1 MNKARTDIGLIYQ
14 RTAAGEALLGA
25 GARALGHVARRIL
38 PLIDGHRRVADL
50 PDNVRPGDLE
60 AAISEL
66 QTRGLIEF
74 TGRAEPLPEQDL
86 LAQEEADQLLL
97 AQIKIDL
104 DGVFF
109 REMGSAGEIWD
120 ARVNDSVNLV
130 VLRRILREAIDVA
143 YFRSGSEAARN
154 LVAVVRPIFRTTRPD
169 H

>member
-1 MNKARTDIGLIYQ
+1 MSRPTDATLIYQ
-14 RTAAGEALLGA
+14 RTEAGEALLRA

-38 PLIDGHRRVADL
+38 PMIDGRRRLADL

-74 TGRAEPLPEQDL
+74 TGRIDPLQEQEL
-86 LAQEEADQLLL
+86 KAQEEADQILL
-97 AQIKIDL
+97 AQVKLDL

-109 REMGSAGEIWD
+109 KEMGSAGEIWD
-120 ARVNDSVNLV
+120 ARVNDCVNLV
-130 VLRRILREAIDVA
+130 LLRRILREAIDVA
-143 YFRSGSEAARN
+143 YFRNGSEAARN
-154 LVAVVRPIFRTTRPD
+154 LVSIVRPVFKTSRTD